1 MDFGGTQSDVSHPR
15 KTPEATLE
23 EQEIAEPKLQHKWT
37 EPVPV
42 VEEKARKQLQQR
54 SVVRCEAVQRIVFGH
69 RQVKT
74 DSTVAQQEAV
84 EPVTG
89 TTKRQSPPVLETDG
103 SQISRLAQ
111 LENKVGRITDTETRR
126 TPKNQEKTSV
136 ATTHKRIRYRHKESA
151 ITHNTKK
158 SVGIIKKIV
167 E

>member
-84 EPVTG
+84 EQVTG
-89 TTKRQSPPVLETDG
+89 TTEKT
-103 SQISRLAQ
+103 
-111 LENKVGRITDTETRR
+111 ITTETV
-126 TPKNQEKTSV
+126 KD
-136 ATTHKRIRYRHKESA
+136 I
-151 ITHNTKK
+151 NTAQTK
-158 SVGIIKKIV
+158 
-167 E
+167 